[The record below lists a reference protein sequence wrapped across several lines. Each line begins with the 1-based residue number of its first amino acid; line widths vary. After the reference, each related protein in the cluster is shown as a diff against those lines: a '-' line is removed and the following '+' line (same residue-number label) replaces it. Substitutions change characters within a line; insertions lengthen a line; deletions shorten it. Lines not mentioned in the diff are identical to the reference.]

1 MLSYFEKYIKTKDDL
16 KNLQKKL
23 NDYDSIVDLID
34 IIGNVFTELTQK
46 IDEKL
51 LM

>member
-16 KNLQKKL
+16 QNLEKKL
-23 NDYDSIVDLID
+23 NDYDSIVNLIE
-34 IIGNVFTELTQK
+34 IIGNVFTEMTQK